1 MGFQLENIQTVK
13 KTKEKHINKTSF
25 LQKEMTFF
33 GTSFSNKIKE
43 DFYTNESQKDI
54 LITGINPSFREG
66 DLEGSLGFDFQK
78 ILYEEKYDNYL
89 LLCIGCYN

>member
-43 DFYTNESQKDI
+43 DYYTE
-54 LITGINPSFREG
+54 
-66 DLEGSLGFDFQK
+66 
-78 ILYEEKYDNYL
+78 
-89 LLCIGCYN
+89 